1 MSEFKI
7 GDIVKFYRNVTRPIP
22 VVGKIVDMGMDI
34 TYECEITDTRN
45 YIITYEGSSFHI
57 NEKFIIGKVFTHEEE
72 VNELKDAITNLKNE
86 ISDLE
91 KLNKDLIGINN
102 NLKKEITVLDNKLVW
117 WKMINNNLVPTKNP
131 CVDLPP
137 IRVQR
142 WV

>member
-1 MSEFKI
+1 MSEFKV
-7 GDIVKFYRNVTRPIP
+7 GDIVKFYLNVTRPIP
-22 VVGKIVDMGMDI
+22 VVGKIVGDESVNR
-34 TYECEITDTRN
+34 ECEITDTRTH
-45 YIITYEGSSFHI
+45 IIKYEGSLFHI
-57 NEKFIIGKVFTHEEE
+57 NEKFIIGKVLTHEEE

-117 WKMINNNLVPTKNP
+117 WKMINSNLVPTKNP